1 MRSVVVYSSQTGNTK
16 KVAKAIFEILPD
28 MKILCSIE
36 DAPAID
42 DNDFL
47 ALGFW
52 IDRGFP
58 DAKAQRYMKTLRGK
72 RIGLFGTLGSYH
84 DIDYVVD
91 CLTRAKKLLKNN
103 SILGSFICQG
113 KIAPEVLEMIAKT
126 TPLTP
131 EHWARIQ
138 EAEQHPN
145 AEDLLNAQETFRTIL
160 TKL

>member
-1 MRSVVVYSSQTGNTK
+1 
-16 KVAKAIFEILPD
+16 VAKAIFEILPD

-42 DNDFL
+42 DRDFL

-58 DAKAQRYMKTLRGK
+58 DAKAQHYMRTLRGK

-91 CLTRAKKLLKNN
+91 CLTRAKELLKNN
-103 SILGSFICQG
+103 SILGSFMCQG
-113 KIAPEVLEMIAKT
+113 KIAPEALEMIAKT

-131 EHWARIQ
+131 ERQARVQ
-138 EAEQHPN
+138 EAKQHPN
-145 AEDLLNAQETFRTIL
+145 AEDLYNAQETFRTIL

>member
-1 MRSVVVYSSQTGNTK
+1 M
-16 KVAKAIFEILPD
+16 
-28 MKILCSIE
+28 LCPIE
-36 DAPAID
+36 EVPSTEDI
-42 DNDFL
+42 DFL

-58 DAKAQRYMKTLRGK
+58 DAKTQNYMRTLRGK

-91 CLTRAKKLLKNN
+91 CLARAKELLKKN
-103 SILGSFICQG
+103 SILGSFLCQG
-113 KIAPEVLEMIAKT
+113 RIAPEALEMIAKT

-131 EHWARIQ
+131 ERQARIQ

-145 AEDLLNAQETFRTIL
+145 AEDLVNAQETFRTIL